1 MLSKLRP
8 GQRRTVS
15 QAGQHR
21 TTRWRRFEGIIRG
34 GLAEPPVFCCPNRLF
49 QKPNLDTSGF

>member
-15 QAGQHR
+15 QAGQQSNDA
-21 TTRWRRFEGIIRG
+21 
-34 GLAEPPVFCCPNRLF
+34 LAALSRHYPQRL
-49 QKPNLDTSGF
+49 G